1 MDLRSAGAGVRL
13 KRKLLIRSAAGRQR
27 EVSLI
32 RRKQPQAEPVTL
44 ITLREAAE
52 MLRLDES
59 TIRKGR
65 AGTDVLTLVRQG
77 RGKRQPIF
85 LIREEVEGHI
95 ASMVEHARSQKRR
108 IKELVFG
115 T

>member
-1 MDLRSAGAGVRL
+1 M
-13 KRKLLIRSAAGRQR
+13 
-27 EVSLI
+27 SLI
-32 RRKQPQAEPVTL
+32 RRNPPEKEQVTL

-52 MLRLDES
+52 LLRLDES

-85 LIREEVEGHI
+85 LIREEVEAHI
-95 ASMVEHARSQKRR
+95 ASMVEHARRLKERP
-108 IKELVFG
+108 KELVFG
-115 T
+115 R